1 MANILLL
8 EDDLSLAM
16 HYRQSLE
23 QASHRVFHDVSVAL
37 AKETLKEERIDL
49 VLCDIIIRG
58 PDGSTLPQGGLS
70 LISHI
75 LLHIR
80 PRPKIIA
87 ITGAN
92 PSLNLLRHADM
103 MNADATMEKP
113 FSVDD
118 LLLEIERQL
127 TGGPEP
133 TGASTL

>member
-1 MANILLL
+1 MANLLLL

-16 HYRQSLE
+16 HYRQCLE
-23 QASHRVFHDVSVAL
+23 QASYRVFHDVSVAL
-37 AKETLKEERIDL
+37 AKETLKEEQIDL

-58 PDGSTLPQGGLS
+58 PDGNTLPQGGLS

-113 FSVDD
+113 FAMDD
-118 LLLEIERQL
+118 LLEEIARQL
-127 TGGPEP
+127 MGGHEP
-133 TGASTL
+133 TSMSTH